1 MDQEILRKAQLE
13 LDEEKKQ
20 KDAIKAKTAA
30 QRDARDAMLKEA
42 KKKREAEFRQQREK
56 ELTEVS
62 ELQK

>member
-20 KDAIKAKTAA
+20 KDVIKAKTAA